1 VINIDIEINVK
12 EITLNDLKK
21 NQGFFDYLILS
32 CLSTSYEKKVRNILH
47 KIIRTLKL
55 ELDENELV
63 SLSRIIT
70 MRLQE
75 FLAQG
80 IVAKNENGYFLVGEF
95 NIKPIYTSSGITIK

>member
-1 VINIDIEINVK
+1 MINIDIEINVE

-55 ELDENELV
+55 ELNENEYV

-70 MRLQE
+70 IRLQE
-75 FLAQG
+75 FMTQG
-80 IVAKNENGYFLVGEF
+80 IVTKNENGYFLVGEF
-95 NIKPIYTSSGITIK
+95 NIKPIYTSLGITIK